1 MWDTLSEQKV
11 LVDMKN
17 GKKSISP
24 ATVVSFSGKDR
35 TSLEVRGS
43 TGIGEVDRVLGGGV
57 IEGEVI
63 LLSGEPGI
71 GKSTILLQVFMN
83 FASKGKVLYV
93 SGEES
98 TGQLSTR
105 FNRLVGTVAESSAVS
120 SGSRTGKLSSTTSA
134 GSGTGKLNSAASEIS
149 HKKEVVFDFSK
160 FKITEETDVDKVI
173 EAIRK
178 MKPVAVAIDSIQAM
192 YTGDVRS
199 FAGSTSQVRE
209 CGMRLTRCAKE
220 LRIPMFI
227 VGQVTKEGVVAGPKV
242 LEHVV
247 DAVLYFEGDE
257 FGMYRIL
264 RGMKNRFGPT
274 DEVGIF
280 EMTSNG
286 LIEVE
291 DPTRIFCNA
300 GNSRKTGV
308 VLSGVF
314 KGSRVLLVEIQALT
328 SPAVF
333 AAPRRV
339 STGFGKSR
347 LDMLCAVLTR
357 RAGVNLSGDDVFVN
371 VMGGLRLNDPAIDLA
386 ICTAIVSAK
395 KDKPVGIDG
404 VFVGEVGLSG
414 EVRPVGFRDR
424 ITSEVKRRK
433 LSIIGPDLRGRE
445 SLKGIISRVFSK

>member
-1 MWDTLSEQKV
+1 MWSTLAEQEVSEVQKG
-11 LVDMKN
+11 
-17 GKKSISP
+17 GKTTTP
-24 ATVVSFSGKDR
+24 AAVVNFSDKRRTAVRSKDR
-35 TSLEVRGS
+35 IS
-43 TGIGEVDRVLGGGV
+43 TGIGEVNRVLGGGIV
-57 IEGEVI
+57 EGEVV

-83 FASKGKVLYV
+83 FSGGGKVLYV

-98 TGQLSTR
+98 AGQLSMR
-105 FNRLVGTVAESSAVS
+105 FDRLRNVGK
-120 SGSRTGKLSSTTSA
+120 SGLAA
-134 GSGTGKLNSAASEIS
+134 GAASRKKKKIS
-149 HKKEVVFDFSK
+149 DFSN
-160 FKITEETDVDKVI
+160 FNITEETDVDRVI
-173 EAIRK
+173 EAIRE
-178 MKPVAVAIDSIQAM
+178 MKPVAIAVDSIQSM
-192 YTGDVRS
+192 YTSDVRS
-199 FAGSTSQVRE
+199 FAGSISQVRE
-209 CGMRLTRCAKE
+209 CGMRLTRCAKD

-280 EMTSNG
+280 EMTSKG
-286 LIEVE
+286 LVSVD
-291 DPTRIFCNA
+291 DPTCVFCDS
-300 GNSRKTGV
+300 GDSRKTGV

-328 SPAVF
+328 SSAVF

-357 RAGVNLSGDDVFVN
+357 RAGINLSGDDVFVN
-371 VMGGLRLNDPAIDLA
+371 VMGGLRLDDPVIDLA
-386 ICTAIVSAK
+386 VCAAIVSAK
-395 KDKPVGIDG
+395 KDKPVSLNG

-414 EVRPVGFRDR
+414 EVRPVRFRDK
-424 ITSEVKRRK
+424 ILNEAKRRK
-433 LSIIGPDLRGRE
+433 LSTIGPDRGNRE
-445 SLKGIISRVFSK
+445 SLRGVITRMFPK

>member
-1 MWDTLSEQKV
+1 MDIQ
-11 LVDMKN
+11 N
-17 GKKSISP
+17 GKKTTSP
-24 ATVVSFSGKDR
+24 ATVVSFSRKDR
-35 TSLEVRGS
+35 NQPKVRGL
-43 TGIGEVDRVLGGGV
+43 TGMGEVDRVLGGGV
-57 IEGEVI
+57 VEGEVI

-83 FASKGKVLYV
+83 FSERGNVLYV

-105 FNRLVGTVAESSAVS
+105 FDRLLD
-120 SGSRTGKLSSTTSA
+120 TGKLDPAMAA
-134 GSGTGKLNSAASEIS
+134 GAVKP
-149 HKKEVVFDFSK
+149 KKDVAFDFSK
-160 FKITEETDVDKVI
+160 FNITEETDVDKVI

-178 MKPVAVAIDSIQAM
+178 MKPVAIAVDSIQAM
-192 YTGDVRS
+192 YTRDVRS
-199 FAGSTSQVRE
+199 FAGSISQVRE

-247 DAVLYFEGDE
+247 DVVLYFEGDE

-280 EMTSNG
+280 EMTSKG
-286 LIEVE
+286 LVDVE

-300 GNSRKTGV
+300 GDSRKTGV

-328 SPAVF
+328 SSALF

-339 STGFGKSR
+339 STGFSKSR

-371 VMGGLRLNDPAIDLA
+371 VMGGLRLDDPAIDLA

-395 KDKPVGIDG
+395 KDKPISVDG
-404 VFVGEVGLSG
+404 VFIGEVGLSG

-424 ITSEVKRRK
+424 IKSEVKRRK
-433 LSIIGPDLRGRE
+433 LSIIGPDRGDRE
-445 SLKGIISRVFSK
+445 SLKGVISRVFAK

>member
-1 MWDTLSEQKV
+1 MWDTLNEQKV
-11 LVDMKN
+11 LIDIQN
-17 GKKSISP
+17 GKKTTSP
-24 ATVVSFSGKDR
+24 ATIVSFSQKER
-35 TSLEVRGS
+35 NQPKARVS
-43 TGIGEVDRVLGGGV
+43 TGMGEVDRVLGGGV
-57 IEGEVI
+57 VEGEVI

-83 FASKGKVLYV
+83 FSGRGNVLYV

-105 FNRLVGTVAESSAVS
+105 FDRL
-120 SGSRTGKLSSTTSA
+120 LD
-134 GSGTGKLNSAASEIS
+134 TGKLNNAAGAE
-149 HKKEVVFDFSK
+149 KTDKAEVFDFSK
-160 FKITEETDVDKVI
+160 FNITEETDVDKVI

-178 MKPVAVAIDSIQAM
+178 MKPVAIAVDSIQAM
-192 YTGDVRS
+192 YTRDVRS
-199 FAGSTSQVRE
+199 FAGSISQVRE

-280 EMTSNG
+280 EMTSKG
-286 LIEVE
+286 LIDVG
-291 DPTRIFCNA
+291 DPTRIFCNS
-300 GNSRKTGV
+300 GNSKKTGV

-328 SPAVF
+328 SSAVF

-339 STGFGKSR
+339 STGFSKSR

-371 VMGGLRLNDPAIDLA
+371 VMGGLRLDDPAIDLA

-395 KDKPVGIDG
+395 KDKPVSVDG
-404 VFVGEVGLSG
+404 VFIGEVGLSG

-424 ITSEVKRRK
+424 IKSEVKRRK
-433 LSIIGPDLRGRE
+433 LSIVGPDRGDRE
-445 SLKGIISRVFSK
+445 SLKGVVNRVFSK